1 MLFFAATFMVQ
12 WFIFLLSHRIFLE
25 KEGNKSPYFMP
36 SYSNPERLPLPKNY
50 PFLLGIVK
58 CPHFATLPSVGPNQS
73 KHHRG
78 SNQGPME
85 TPMAEEEP
93 MRQVPW
99 GKTTITTVKCSKML

>member
-1 MLFFAATFMVQ
+1 
-12 WFIFLLSHRIFLE
+12 
-25 KEGNKSPYFMP
+25 MP

-50 PFLLGIVK
+50 PFLLGIK

-78 SNQGPME
+78 SNRGPME

-99 GKTTITTVKCSKML
+99 GKTTITTEKCSKMLKAICNEHLLYKSNL